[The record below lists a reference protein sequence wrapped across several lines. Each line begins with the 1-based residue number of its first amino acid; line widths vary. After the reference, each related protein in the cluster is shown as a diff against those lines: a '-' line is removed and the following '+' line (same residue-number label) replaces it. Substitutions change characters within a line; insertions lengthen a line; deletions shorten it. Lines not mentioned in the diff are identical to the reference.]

1 MKEWTF
7 EEKVARIKEQV
18 HRELNFSDYDSTVC
32 RNTTSCYSHAIGAT
46 AAFDRIYRVGA
57 ISGRKPIGEEYISVD
72 EVIKLLSL
80 DMETLDLGFEL
91 YQNED
96 LLENQYLIMLL
107 IKSYRDRVNDYH
119 FLRCDNGVWTE
130 KWRGQKPLVIDDIS
144 KTQYMSFPW
153 ERIGVYKITK

>member
-18 HRELNFSDYDSTVC
+18 HGELNFSDYDSTVC
-32 RNTTSCYSHAIGAT
+32 RNTTNCFSHAIGAT
-46 AAFDRIYRVGA
+46 ASLYGIYRVGA
-57 ISGRKPIGEEYISVD
+57 ISGKKSIEKEYESVE
-72 EVIKLLSL
+72 EVIELLAL
-80 DMETLDLGFEL
+80 DMEALGLGFEL

-96 LLENQYLIMLL
+96 LLENQYLIMLV

-119 FLRCDNGVWTE
+119 FLRCDKGVWTE
-130 KWRGQKPLVIDDIS
+130 KWRGQKPMVIDDIS
-144 KTQYMSFPW
+144 HTPYTWFPW